1 MAVHLPVCP
10 KTRDRGAVIVP
21 RFAVILP
28 AAGASSR
35 FRDPHYKKP
44 FAPLAGRA
52 VWLHSLHRFTQR
64 EDVAQII
71 VAVSPEDREEFL
83 RRFGADIALLNVE
96 VVDGGRERV
105 DSVQNALARMREDID
120 FVCIHDAARPCL
132 SDLWIDAVFQ
142 KAVKTGA
149 AILAVPV
156 TATLKRVDDSG
167 RIAETPPRVGLWEA
181 QTPQVFRRDWL
192 IEAYQKRGNFVPT
205 DDAQLLERLGKN
217 VFVVAGSPLNI
228 KITTKDDLRLAE
240 QILKV
245 LPKPR
250 AAGPLHPFADDD
262 LWR

>member
-1 MAVHLPVCP
+1 M
-10 KTRDRGAVIVP
+10 P

-64 EDVAQII
+64 EDVGQFI
-71 VAVSPEDREEFL
+71 VAIAPDDREEFL
-83 RRFGADIALLNVE
+83 RRFGADIALLGVE

-105 DSVQNALARMREDID
+105 DTVSNALARVREEMD
-120 FVCIHDAARPCL
+120 FVCIHDAARPCI
-132 SDLWIDAVFQ
+132 SDFWIDAVFQ
-142 KAVKTGA
+142 KAVETGA

-156 TATLKRVDDSG
+156 TATLKKVDDAG
-167 RIAETPPRVGLWEA
+167 KIIETRSRDQLWEA

-192 IEAYQKRGNFVPT
+192 LEAYQKRGDFVPT
-205 DDAQLLERLGKN
+205 DDAQLVERLGKT
-217 VFVVAGSPLNI
+217 VYVVPGSPLNI

-240 QILKV
+240 QILKI

-250 AAGPLHPFADDD
+250 TSGPLHPFADDD

>member
-1 MAVHLPVCP
+1 M
-10 KTRDRGAVIVP
+10 P

-64 EDVAQII
+64 DDVKQLI
-71 VAVSPEDREEFL
+71 VAIAPDDREEFL
-83 RRFGADIALLNVE
+83 RRFGADIALLGVE
-96 VVDGGRERV
+96 AVDGGRERV
-105 DSVQNALARMREDID
+105 DTVSNALTRVREEID
-120 FVCIHDAARPCL
+120 FVCIHDAARPCI

-142 KAVKTGA
+142 KAVETGA

-156 TATLKRVDDSG
+156 TATLKKVDDSG
-167 RIAETPPRVGLWEA
+167 KIVETRSRDKLWEA

-192 IEAYQKRGNFVPT
+192 LEAYQKRGDFVPT
-205 DDAQLLERLGKN
+205 DDAQLVERLGKA
-217 VFVVAGSPLNI
+217 VYVVSGSPLNI

-240 QILKV
+240 QILKI

-250 AAGPLHPFADDD
+250 ASGPLHPFADDD